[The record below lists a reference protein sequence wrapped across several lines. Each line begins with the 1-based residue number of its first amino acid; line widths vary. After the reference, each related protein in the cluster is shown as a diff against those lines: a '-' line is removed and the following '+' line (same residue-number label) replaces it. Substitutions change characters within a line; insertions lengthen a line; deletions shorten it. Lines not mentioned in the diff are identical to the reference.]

1 MRGLRSLSVPYSGR
15 SQHPPLERWTLLLD
29 FSNAF
34 KSINRDRMFQE
45 IRARIPSMAAWME
58 SCYGVQPI
66 LHLGAD
72 SILSC
77 SGVQQGDPLGSL
89 GFVLILQPIVER
101 IKAEVPGLNINAWY
115 LDDGT
120 LCGTPDDLAE
130 ALRIVEEE
138 GPAQGLLLNRA
149 KSRLYIPKDG
159 DSSYNPLP
167 PDIITTDTGFILLGC
182 PVGPRQLCEMTFLK
196 RVEKLKETLAK
207 LADLEDSQMEA
218 TLLRSCLALL
228 KVAFSLRTCPPSHI
242 IQATATFDEAMR
254 EALTNLTGCPLSGW
268 AWLKA
273 SLPSSRG
280 GLNIRRATLHA
291 SAAYIGSLVQTRTL
305 VTRILGRTPAPSP
318 HLDSAVSALA
328 DAAKRPDW
336 SSLEEIDVSCRQHP
350 LSCCIDD
357 AAYQQLLDIAP
368 DTRSKTLALSSALP
382 QAGAWLNAIP
392 STTLGLHLQ
401 NKEFRLC
408 LQYWLGLRMFD
419 DGALCHICQRVTD
432 ALGDH
437 HVGCGGNGD
446 RILRHDS
453 IRDALFSAAQSAA
466 LAPLSFLDP
475 AAILLTST
483 SHIG

>member
-1 MRGLRSLSVPYSGR
+1 MSHTPEDPNI
-15 SQHPPLERWTLLLD
+15 PPLNVGPSYLMFPTPLTASTGTAL
-29 FSNAF
+29 
-34 KSINRDRMFQE
+34 FQE

-77 SGVQQGDPLGSL
+77 SGVQQRDPLGPL
-89 GFVLILQPIVER
+89 GFTLTVQPIVER

-130 ALRIVEEE
+130 ALQIVEEE
-138 GPAQGLLLNRA
+138 GPARGLLLNRA
-149 KSRLYIPKDG
+149 KFLLYIPKDG

-167 PDIITTDTGFILLGC
+167 PDISTTGTGFILLGC
-182 PVGPRQLCEMTFLK
+182 PVGPPPLCETTFLK

-218 TLLRSCLALL
+218 TLLRSCFALP

-242 IQATATFDEAMR
+242 IQARATFDVAMR
-254 EALTNLTGCPLSGW
+254 EALTDLTGCPLSEW

-305 VTRILGRTPAPSP
+305 ITRILGHTPAPSP

-328 DAAKRPDW
+328 DADN
-336 SSLEEIDVSCRQHP
+336 I
-350 LSCCIDD
+350 LSP
-357 AAYQQLLDIAP
+357 AVLMMQL
-368 DTRSKTLALSSALP
+368 TNNCSTLP
-382 QAGAWLNAIP
+382 Q
-392 STTLGLHLQ
+392 T
-401 NKEFRLC
+401 
-408 LQYWLGLRMFD
+408 
-419 DGALCHICQRVTD
+419 
-432 ALGDH
+432 
-437 HVGCGGNGD
+437 
-446 RILRHDS
+446 
-453 IRDALFSAAQSAA
+453 
-466 LAPLSFLDP
+466 LDP
-475 AAILLTST
+475 RLWPSPRP
-483 SHIG
+483 SHKQVPG